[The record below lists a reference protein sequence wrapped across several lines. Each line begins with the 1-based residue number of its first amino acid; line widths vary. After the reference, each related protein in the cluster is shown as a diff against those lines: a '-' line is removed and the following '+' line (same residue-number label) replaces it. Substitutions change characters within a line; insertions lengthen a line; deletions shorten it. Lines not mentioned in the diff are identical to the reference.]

1 MNGPA
6 EDQDTVSRLSKV
18 DTSQLPPDGGP
29 NFNRLIFEKSPYL
42 LQHAENPVDWWPWCD
57 GAFKL
62 ARKTDR
68 PVFLSIGYSTCHWCH
83 VMEHESFEDDD
94 VARLLNNHFV
104 PIKVDREERPDIDST
119 YMTVCQMMTGSGGW
133 PLNLILNTDGKPFFS
148 TTYLPKTAQGNIIG
162 LTELL
167 AKVSEV
173 WQSDRDRLLQTGR
186 EVQNALEQMS
196 APKEMSQHIDEK
208 LLSDAFRQLT
218 ERFDRH
224 HGGFGVAPKFP
235 APHVL
240 SFLFR
245 LWHRS
250 GNEYAREMALKTLQ
264 HMRKG
269 GIYDQIGFG
278 LHRYST
284 DERWLVPHFEKMLYD
299 QALAAIAYLEGFQ
312 VSGDELHAH
321 SAGEILE
328 YIRRDLRDGGGAF
341 FCGEDADTEGVEG
354 AFYTWTPSEIE
365 DALGKDLGNIFCRSL
380 NITGAGH
387 LDERSIP
394 HCEENISAVAARIG
408 VESGELSSMLV
419 EARRRLFAK
428 REKRPRPHRD
438 DKVLTGWNGLAI
450 VALARGSRVLD
461 DPALLHAGRRA
472 FSFINKR
479 MRRPGGRLLRRWR
492 RGEEAVTA
500 FLDDYAYLC
509 WGALELYQNGGSEED
524 LLTALDLTAEIER
537 LFDDG
542 EGGFYDNATDQETI
556 LVRNRTLQDGAIPS
570 GGSVAAYNMLRLGRL
585 TSRPELEER
594 GYQYLKAH
602 AGQIERYPSA
612 YTQYLIALDYA
623 SAEKSELVLRPGD
636 LGMSADT
643 IRQEIAGRFEPNMLI
658 AESRPNNPQLDELVP
673 LAKGKTAHNNRT
685 TAYLCRKQGCRE
697 PVTELEALVRQ
708 LEEGRS

>member
-1 MNGPA
+1 MNGPTA
-6 EDQDTVSRLSKV
+6 DQDTVSRLSNV
-18 DTSQLPPDGGP
+18 DISRLPPDGGP

-57 GAFKL
+57 DAFSL

-94 VARLLNNHFV
+94 VARLLNRDFV

-148 TTYLPKTAQGNIIG
+148 TTYLPKTTQGNIVG

-173 WQSDRDRLLQTGR
+173 WKSGRSRLLQTGR
-186 EVQNALEQMS
+186 EVQTALEQVS
-196 APKEMSQHIDEK
+196 APKETRQNIDEK
-208 LLSDAFRQLT
+208 LLSDAFDQLT
-218 ERFDRH
+218 ERYDRH
-224 HGGFGVAPKFP
+224 HGGFGGAPKFP

-250 GNEYAREMALKTLQ
+250 GNEYARQMALQTLQ

-278 LHRYST
+278 LHRYSV

-299 QALAAIAYLEGFQ
+299 QALAAISFLEGFQ

-328 YIRRDLRDGGGAF
+328 YIRRDLRDGGGGF

-354 AFYTWTPSEIE
+354 AFYTWTPLEIE
-365 DALGKDLGNIFCRSL
+365 ETLGKDLGKVLCRSL
-380 NITGAGH
+380 NITRTGH

-394 HCEENISAVAARIG
+394 HYEEDISALAARAG
-408 VESGELSSMLV
+408 VDPEELSSMLS

-450 VALARGSRVLD
+450 VALARGSRILD
-461 DPALLHAGRRA
+461 DPALLHAARRA
-472 FSFINKR
+472 CSFIHDK
-479 MRRPGGRLLRRWR
+479 MRRADGRLLRRWR

-509 WGALELYQNGGSEED
+509 WGALELYQNGGGEEH
-524 LLTALDLTAEIER
+524 LLTALDLAAEILR

-542 EGGFYDNATDQETI
+542 KGGFYDNATDQETI
-556 LVRNRTLQDGAIPS
+556 LVRSRTLQDGAVPS

-585 TSRPELEER
+585 TSRQEMEER
-594 GYQYLKAH
+594 GYQYLRAH

-623 SAEKSELVLRPGD
+623 LAEKSELVLRPGEM
-636 LGMSADT
+636 GMSPDA
-643 IRQEIAGRFEPNMLI
+643 IRLEVARRFDPNMLI
-658 AESRPNNPQLDELVP
+658 AESRPNNPQLDDLVP
-673 LAKGKTAHNNRT
+673 LAQGKTAHKNRT
-685 TAYLCRKQGCRE
+685 TAYLCRKQVCRE
-697 PVTELEALVRQ
+697 PVTELEALLQQ
-708 LEEGRS
+708 LKDGRS